1 MYSIKK
7 FSKMNESLTTLSI
20 FNEYEEEKNNFEEK
34 YKSKFLRISISLL
47 DKWREYGDREYISN
61 DYAIFD
67 LEENGEDWIEIGE
80 GSIQYIQYKGGIW
93 VVSGENYDSRSN
105 TIEIK
110 SNLSDLNSL
119 DLSKILK
126 RLLGI
131 NEIVKYYSVD
141 AIKKIN
147 RN

>member
-1 MYSIKK
+1 
-7 FSKMNESLTTLSI
+7 MNESLVTSPI

-34 YKSKFLRISISLL
+34 YKNKFLRISISLL

-67 LEENGEDWIEIGE
+67 LEKNGEDWIEIGK
-80 GSIQYIQYKGGIW
+80 GSIQYIQYKGGTW

-110 SNLSDLNSL
+110 SKLSDLNSL

-131 NEIVKYYSVD
+131 NEIVKYYNVD
-141 AIKKIN
+141 TIKKIN

>member
-7 FSKMNESLTTLSI
+7 FSKMNESLVTSSI
-20 FNEYEEEKNNFEEK
+20 FDEYEEEKNNFEEK
-34 YKSKFLRISISLL
+34 YKNKFLGISISLL

-67 LEENGEDWIEIGE
+67 LEENGEDWVEIGK

-93 VVSGENYDSRSN
+93 IVNGENYDSRSN
-105 TIEIK
+105 TIEFK

-141 AIKKIN
+141 TIKKIN

>member
-7 FSKMNESLTTLSI
+7 FSKMNESLVTSPI

-34 YKSKFLRISISLL
+34 YKNKFLRISISLL

-67 LEENGEDWIEIGE
+67 LEKNGEDWIEIGK
-80 GSIQYIQYKGGIW
+80 GSIQYIQYKGGTW

-110 SNLSDLNSL
+110 SKLSDLNSL

-131 NEIVKYYSVD
+131 NEIVKYYNVD
-141 AIKKIN
+141 TIKKIN